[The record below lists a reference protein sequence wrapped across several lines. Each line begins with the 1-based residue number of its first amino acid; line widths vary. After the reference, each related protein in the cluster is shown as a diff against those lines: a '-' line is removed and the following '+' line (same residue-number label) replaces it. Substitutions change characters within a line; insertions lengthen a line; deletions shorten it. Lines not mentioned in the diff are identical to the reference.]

1 MNVTLYGNRKFT
13 DVIKKNL
20 EMGRLPMLFRWALN
34 VITCILT
41 RDRQREI
48 LL

>member
-1 MNVTLYGNRKFT
+1 MSVTLYGHRNFAG
-13 DVIKKNL
+13 VIKNL
-20 EMGRLPMLFRWALN
+20 EMRRLPMLSRWALN